1 MIVLL
6 RHEQLLKIENDTGGV
21 VVVMVEVA
29 VIVEASIEVLLMQ
42 YNK

>member
-1 MIVLL
+1 
-6 RHEQLLKIENDTGGV
+6 LKIENDTGGV